1 MAEIKKDDI
10 IQSEE
15 IKKAF
20 ADILAATTAV
30 TKQITAMTEESIK
43 LSAALKSGGITD
55 LNKATK
61 EYQATLQAQI
71 KTEQELQKLEKL
83 KANTQQAATKAAEA
97 EAKAQAAATRENEK
111 AAKAAEKQA
120 KALAQETSAYSK
132 QSKALTE
139 ARNRAK
145 DLAVQY
151 GTNSKA
157 FRDAAKE
164 VSKLDKELKN
174 IDAKLGQHQRN
185 VGNYASGWKKLGLG
199 LMGAFG
205 IQAGLS
211 GLVSGFQ
218 AAFKKSVEFEKGLSS
233 LSSITGLAGKQLK
246 ELGKMA
252 RNMSKTYG
260 IAAVDTLKA
269 MELIGSAKPELLE
282 NAAALADVTEKS
294 IVLAQAAGMELPDA
308 AASLTNIMNQMSIGA
323 EGAANA
329 INVLAAGS
337 KAGAAPITYLAQAI
351 EKSGTTASMMG
362 MSVEQLTGAIESIA
376 PYYSKA
382 EMAGNS
388 FDKVLLKLK
397 ERQIGYKDGVFDLNS
412 AIDELRGMY
421 AKGTTAADLFG
432 VEHSKMGELL
442 VKNQKSFNDL
452 TKAVTGTNTAYEQ
465 AAINTDNYAGA
476 SARLAAKW
484 DDLMLSF
491 GNTKFAT
498 GLINS
503 LSSALDTLAYSMMNA
518 AEIAD
523 KKSGE
528 MYQNLYPKDAVTN
541 EEKIKGLKNL
551 LLSTEDQIA
560 ELTDANIRAN
570 EQMGIWEK
578 AKMGIYQGLT
588 LGLGETELQNEINST
603 YKRITVLQAL
613 YDKVDAELA
622 NLRALPTG
630 DKVDGGKQLSD
641 VGSGSTVVSDVRKPT
656 TDLMPE
662 LKSKEAA
669 IEQHQANLIEISRNG
684 LATESSL
691 TKEYEQL
698 KTDIVSE
705 EEEKRRQIR
714 EQAQDLAFDAMM
726 QGTDLF
732 FENQAVARDNAAAA
746 ELAAIDER
754 LNNEKLDDEQRAE
767 LQKQRDKKE
776 RKIKRDAAK
785 ADKENALFQ
794 IGINTAIAVMKAY
807 AQLGPIAGTVAA
819 PMILAGG
826 AVQAAFVAARKLP
839 EYFRGTDNHPGGA
852 AIVGDGGGGR
862 ELVIEPSGKQY
873 LTPATDTIMDLPKGT
888 KVIPGSEVANKLTDM
903 TRAEMV
909 QLSLN
914 MPKDNA
920 QNDYIAALM
929 AKQIAKSDELIK
941 AVKSQKPVD
950 IRPAVAFE
958 VQKMKLKNR

>member
-20 ADILAATTAV
+20 ADILAATQAV
-30 TKQITAMTEESIK
+30 TKQIAAMTEESIK
-43 LSAALKSGGITD
+43 LSAALKNGGITD

-61 EYQATLQAQI
+61 DYEATLQAQI

-164 VSKLDKELKN
+164 VNKLDKELKN

-199 LMGAFG
+199 LLGAFG

-211 GLVSGFQ
+211 GVVAGFQ

-233 LSSITGLAGKQLK
+233 LSSITGLFGKQLK

-260 IAAVDTLKA
+260 IAATDTLKA

-282 NAAALADVTEKS
+282 NSAALADVTEKA

-308 AASLTNIMNQMSIGA
+308 AASLTNIMNQMGLGA
-323 EGAANA
+323 EEAANA

-397 ERQIGYKDGVFDLNS
+397 ERQIGYKDGVFDLNR

-421 AKGTTAADLFG
+421 AKGTTAADIFG

-484 DDLMLSF
+484 DDLLLSF

-498 GLINS
+498 GLINK
-503 LSSALDTLAYSMMNA
+503 LSGALDALAFSMMSA

-528 MYQNLYPKDAVTN
+528 MYKNLYPKDAVTN
-541 EEKIKGLKNL
+541 KEKIEGLKNL

-560 ELTDANIRAN
+560 ELTDANLRAN
-570 EQMGIWEK
+570 AQMGIWEK
-578 AKMGIYQGLT
+578 AKMGILGGVT
-588 LGLGETELQNEINST
+588 LGLKQTDLQNEINST
-603 YKRITVLQAL
+603 YKRITVLQDL
-613 YDKVDAELA
+613 YDKVDTELA
-622 NLRALPTG
+622 RLRSLP
-630 DKVDGGKQLSD
+630 DESD
-641 VGSGSTVVSDVRKPT
+641 IITSTSDESGSKGNVVSDVRKPT
-656 TDLMPE
+656 SDLMPK

-669 IEQHQANLIEISRNG
+669 IEQHEANIADISKSAMER
-684 LATESSL
+684 T
-691 TKEYEQL
+691 TEQL
-698 KTDIVSE
+698 RIEEERRSAIVAK

-714 EQAQDLAFDAMM
+714 EQAQAMAFDAMQ

-732 FENQAVARDNAAAA
+732 FENQRTARDNAAAA

-767 LQKQRDKKE
+767 LQKQRDKRE
-776 RKIKRDAAK
+776 REIKRKNAK
-785 ADKENALFQ
+785 SDKEAALFE
-794 IGINTAIAVMKAY
+794 IGINTAIAVMKAF
-807 AQLGPIAGTVAA
+807 AQLGPIGGAA
-819 PMILAGG
+819 ATPFILAGG
-826 AVQAAFVAARKLP
+826 AIQAALVAARKLP
-839 EYFRGTDNHPGGA
+839 EYYMGTDNHPGGLA
-852 AIVGDGGGGR
+852 KVNDNGGGR
-862 ELVIEPSGKQY
+862 ELIIEPSGKTY
-873 LTPATDTIMDLPKGT
+873 MPKGKDVIMDLPKGT
-888 KVIPGSEVANKLTDM
+888 KVIPGSEVANKLTEL

-909 QLSLN
+909 QLTMN

-920 QNDYIAALM
+920 QNDYIASLM

-941 AVKSQKPVD
+941 TVKNQKPVD
-950 IRPAVAFE
+950 MRPAIAFE
-958 VQKMKLKNR
+958 VQRMRLKNR